1 VMLGGLLW
9 LAILLLLTLTDFFT
23 RAWQNPPVR

>member
-1 VMLGGLLW
+1 VMVGGMLW

-23 RAWQNPPVR
+23 RSWQNTPVK